1 MADAAMHLLHRCA
14 LSQEEM
20 EPDGVWLKAWVH

>member
-1 MADAAMHLLHRCA
+1 MIDAAMHLLYHRA

-20 EPDGVWLKAWVH
+20 KPDGVWLKAWVH